1 MASRLDRNLIT
12 VVTGQAVDGFD
23 RLFRFLYLSSSSVDL
38 RQTITEPE
46 PEPEPLPQPAPVIP
60 LSAEIARKLY
70 SPKYAL
76 VALTNPGPTTSVNQ
90 ESPKEPQ
97 NPENS
102 KKKRRGKASEE
113 STKESPPLH
122 PGLINLE
129 KACLIAYLPT
139 WPEPDPPSDVIGFIN
154 VRDAK
159 KPTQVH
165 LQRSEMFETSQAIR
179 FSSPFSSTKESKEE
193 VAKPTQATP
202 KQEEV
207 NALQPAQAKS
217 MVDDAVEKAQQ
228 AQLSDVTHNKEASEQ
243 KSPASEEKSDLQ
255 SDAAN
260 SVSAK
265 NKFDLSTTTNQEAG
279 LDTPLGAQTLPQSSS
294 EAPAS
299 DEGKICH
306 AEQPVSSN
314 SHAESG
320 SLPELNTEKESEPTS
335 RLSTQSSAVH
345 RTHTPTPNGAH
356 TPQIPDS
363 PELNTEQGTKE
374 KTAPPQ
380 ADSQT
385 RAVHKQPQI
394 STEVASSI
402 QTPTVHSNISTSLVS
417 ATQSKNNHIPITTVH
432 SSTSSSASVPSTSS
446 SALPPLTSSVTT
458 PNPPLPA
465 SSSLTPAPPIPKPRT
480 IQIVM
485 SDSSTSNGQKLLE
498 IRLVRRPEASTG
510 PLVAHSAF
518 DVAAVEQTSLVKE
531 CQTVPELQDDSTSK
545 AGAQKDTE
553 NTGNPEETSKQES
566 KETSVEADEQD
577 DDGAASQTVAGSE
590 LHKSEAL
597 INDAPK
603 AAALKIQEIIP
614 KDVDLETSEDCRII
628 GKMDA
633 RCVATAQAD
642 TASPERTLTGSES
655 GDVSDKKG
663 ENVTQCRT
671 FLARIHEP
679 QRISFSK
686 PQDMDQMEALN
697 SSTAPVF
704 STSCLQPH
712 NGDGA
717 HTSATDTNSQQGEQV
732 RLTHVDNEVNM
743 RNTANHNTHS
753 TFQEQTSTGRVG
765 THTPEKALRL
775 HLTETHL
782 PDFRSQTPV
791 HRSQLLKA
799 HTPTPDGFSPR
810 TPALDS
816 LSPEIFDG
824 YISSREDSTLS
835 TTSEEYYECSDSLFN
850 EPVFDHMASRDQGMI
865 ADHINFAHT
874 NSLNS
879 PATGTGPAHINYSSS
894 DATLGTAH
902 SETQTLTGAA
912 KVPSSSLLGKK
923 VETRELENKASEE
936 EASEEDEHGRKLSV
950 AETREE
956 QESQGTEMRGSEDTN
971 RIMVQIKRGKDST
984 ETGGKDKEV
993 QTPTRKVARSQS
1005 AADRLVDGGM
1015 TAGGSSEERSKPK
1028 RSSAGDIKST
1038 EGGRPDREGR
1048 ENASNQV
1055 EKRPRGTERRASP
1068 QSKRQTEGQK
1078 V

>member
-1 MASRLDRNLIT
+1 
-12 VVTGQAVDGFD
+12 
-23 RLFRFLYLSSSSVDL
+23 
-38 RQTITEPE
+38 
-46 PEPEPLPQPAPVIP
+46 
-60 LSAEIARKLY
+60 
-70 SPKYAL
+70 
-76 VALTNPGPTTSVNQ
+76 
-90 ESPKEPQ
+90 
-97 NPENS
+97 
-102 KKKRRGKASEE
+102 
-113 STKESPPLH
+113 
-122 PGLINLE
+122 
-129 KACLIAYLPT
+129 
-139 WPEPDPPSDVIGFIN
+139 
-154 VRDAK
+154 
-159 KPTQVH
+159 
-165 LQRSEMFETSQAIR
+165 
-179 FSSPFSSTKESKEE
+179 
-193 VAKPTQATP
+193 
-202 KQEEV
+202 
-207 NALQPAQAKS
+207 
-217 MVDDAVEKAQQ
+217 
-228 AQLSDVTHNKEASEQ
+228 
-243 KSPASEEKSDLQ
+243 
-255 SDAAN
+255 
-260 SVSAK
+260 
-265 NKFDLSTTTNQEAG
+265 
-279 LDTPLGAQTLPQSSS
+279 
-294 EAPAS
+294 
-299 DEGKICH
+299 
-306 AEQPVSSN
+306 
-314 SHAESG
+314 
-320 SLPELNTEKESEPTS
+320 
-335 RLSTQSSAVH
+335 
-345 RTHTPTPNGAH
+345 
-356 TPQIPDS
+356 
-363 PELNTEQGTKE
+363 
-374 KTAPPQ
+374 
-380 ADSQT
+380 
-385 RAVHKQPQI
+385 
-394 STEVASSI
+394 
-402 QTPTVHSNISTSLVS
+402 
-417 ATQSKNNHIPITTVH
+417 
-432 SSTSSSASVPSTSS
+432 
-446 SALPPLTSSVTT
+446 
-458 PNPPLPA
+458 
-465 SSSLTPAPPIPKPRT
+465 
-480 IQIVM
+480 M
-485 SDSSTSNGQKLLE
+485 SDSSTSNGQKLPE

-590 LHKSEAL
+590 LHKSDAL

-642 TASPERTLTGSES
+642 TAGPERTLTGSES
-655 GDVSDKKG
+655 GDVSDRKG

-671 FLARIHEP
+671 FLARVHEP

-704 STSCLQPH
+704 STSCLRPH

-717 HTSATDTNSQQGEQV
+717 HTSATDTHSQQGEQV

-791 HRSQLLKA
+791 HQSQSLKA

-816 LSPEIFDG
+816 LSPDIFDG

-923 VETRELENKASEE
+923 VETREVENKASEE

-1015 TAGGSSEERSKPK
+1015 TAGGSSKERSKPK

-1055 EKRPRGTERRASP
+1055 EIRPRGTERRASP